1 MNVWLVRKHPP
12 MPYRSQRGWIE
23 AFTIHSVHKNHAD
36 ARNKVKDLMKR
47 THIYLYTV
55 KRLTIKE
62 ET

>member
-1 MNVWLVRKHPP
+1 